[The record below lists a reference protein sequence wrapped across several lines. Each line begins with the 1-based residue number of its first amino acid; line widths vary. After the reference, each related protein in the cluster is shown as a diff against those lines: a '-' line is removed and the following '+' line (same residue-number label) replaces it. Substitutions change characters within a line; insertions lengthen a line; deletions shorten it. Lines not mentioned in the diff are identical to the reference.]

1 MVWSSKS
8 ADLVCATSCLKR
20 GYEDAE
26 LIVAAVNALPKLLEC
41 VDLLREAEYAGAWTT
56 PQIDAWNAK
65 RDTLLASLE
74 TETQPRA
81 WARLQRRRPK
91 PSCHG

>member
-1 MVWSSKS
+1 MDD
-8 ADLVCATSCLKR
+8 A
-20 GYEDAE
+20 DAE
-26 LIVAAVNALPKLLEC
+26 LICAAVTALPKLLEC

-74 TETQPRA
+74 TET
-81 WARLQRRRPK
+81 
-91 PSCHG
+91 